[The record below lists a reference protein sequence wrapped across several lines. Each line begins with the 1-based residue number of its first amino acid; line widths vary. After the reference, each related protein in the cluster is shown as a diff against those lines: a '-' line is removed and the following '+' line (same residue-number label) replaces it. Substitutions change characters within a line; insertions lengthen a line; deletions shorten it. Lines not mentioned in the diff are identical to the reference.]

1 MAHNPLSNYLYSEH
15 SSTLVCTS
23 AGVIGGISKAIAT
36 PHLLNVT
43 FSGGLTVASYAA
55 LSSIAAY
62 LAKETLGWLHKK
74 LVTCIAA
81 WRQKGGSEGE

>member
-1 MAHNPLSNYLYSEH
+1 M
-15 SSTLVCTS
+15 VCTS

-43 FSGGLTVASYAA
+43 FTGSLTVASYAA

-62 LAKETLGWLHKK
+62 LAKETISWTHKK
-74 LVTCIAA
+74 VKLCYARWKTREVV
-81 WRQKGGSEGE
+81 R